1 MRPAFEVCEILG
13 MSANVPTDIVFS
25 FTGLIRRGGETG
37 PHRDG
42 WGIAFY
48 EDKGLRLF
56 HDPEESSRS
65 KIAAF
70 LQSYPIRS
78 EIVISH
84 IRKANRG
91 KVALKNTH
99 PFVRELWG
107 RNWVF
112 AHNGQ
117 LKGIKKVK
125 FESFEPVGT
134 TDSEAAFCWLL
145 GKLRRKFST
154 PPAQAALIKE
164 VKKLFADLAE
174 RGVANILMSDSNL
187 LFTHCSNRLVHITR
201 RAPFGKAQ
209 LLDADVTVD
218 FHKATTEKD
227 VVTILATRPL
237 TGNENW
243 IHCKSGE
250 YRVWR
255 AGETVFTNMKA

>member
-1 MRPAFEVCEILG
+1 MCEILG

-25 FTGLIRRGGETG
+25 FTGLIRRDGDTG
-37 PHRDG
+37 PHKDG

-48 EDKGLRLF
+48 EDKGVRLF

-78 EIVISH
+78 ETVVSH

-99 PFVRELWG
+99 PFMRELWG

-117 LKGIKKVK
+117 LKGIKKEK
-125 FESFEPVGT
+125 MESFQSVGS

-145 GKLRRKFST
+145 GKLRRKFKN
-154 PPAQAALIKE
+154 PPDNKTLIHE
-164 VKKLFADLAE
+164 VERLFAELAE
-174 RGVANILMSDSNL
+174 RGVANILMSDSSF
-187 LFTHCSNRLVHITR
+187 LFTHCSNRLVYITR
-201 RAPFGKAQ
+201 RAPFSRAQ

-218 FHKATTEKD
+218 FNEATTPKD

-237 TGNENW
+237 TGNEDWNNYAPR
-243 IHCKSGE
+243 E

-255 AGETVFTNMKA
+255 RGETVYQSRNAF

>member
-1 MRPAFEVCEILG
+1 MCEILG

-78 EIVISH
+78 KIVISH

-107 RNWVF
+107 RNWTF

-117 LKGIKKVK
+117 LKGIKKEK
-125 FESFEPVGT
+125 FDDYHPVGT
-134 TDSEAAFCWLL
+134 TDSEAAFCWLM
-145 GKLRRKFST
+145 GKLKKKFKA
-154 PPAQAALIKE
+154 PPGQAMLIRE
-164 VKKLFADLAE
+164 VQKLFADLAR

-201 RAPFGKAQ
+201 RSPFTKAR

-218 FHKATTEKD
+218 FKQATTEKD

-243 IHCKSGE
+243 ISYAPGE

-255 AGETVFTNMKA
+255 AGETVFASGQA

>member
-1 MRPAFEVCEILG
+1 VCEILG

-37 PHRDG
+37 PHKDG

-56 HDPEESSRS
+56 HDSEESSRS
-65 KIAAF
+65 QIAGF
-70 LQSYPIRS
+70 LQAYPIRS
-78 EIVISH
+78 KIVISH

-107 RNWVF
+107 RNFTF

-117 LKGIKKVK
+117 LKGIKKEK
-125 FESFEPVGT
+125 LGGFTPVGT
-134 TDSEAAFCWLL
+134 TDSEFAFCYLL
-145 GKLRRKFST
+145 GKLRQQFKAVPDDKMLVR
-154 PPAQAALIKE
+154 AM
-164 VKKLFADLAE
+164 KKLFSDLAK
-174 RGVANILMSDSNL
+174 RGVANILMSDGNL
-187 LFTHCSNRLVHITR
+187 LFTHCSNRLVYITR

-209 LLDADVTVD
+209 LLDADVAVD
-218 FHKATTEKD
+218 FKRATTEKD

-237 TGNENW
+237 TGDENW
-243 IHCKSGE
+243 VAYAPGE
-250 YRVWR
+250 YRVWKT
-255 AGETVFTNMKA
+255 GETLFRA

>member
-1 MRPAFEVCEILG
+1 MCEILG

-37 PHRDG
+37 PHKDG

-56 HDPEESSRS
+56 HDPEEGSRS

-78 EIVISH
+78 TIVISH

-107 RNWVF
+107 RNFTF

-117 LKGIKKVK
+117 LKGIKQVK
-125 FESFEPVGT
+125 PDGFQAVGT

-145 GKLRRKFST
+145 GKLKRQFKN
-154 PPAQAALIKE
+154 PPSERALILA
-164 VKKLFADLAE
+164 VGKLMADLSR

-201 RAPFGKAQ
+201 RSPFGKAR
-209 LLDADVTVD
+209 LLDADVAVD
-218 FHKATTEKD
+218 FKQATTEKD

-237 TGNENW
+237 TGNEDW
-243 IHCKSGE
+243 LPYAPGE
-250 YRVWR
+250 YRVWKL
-255 AGETVFTNMKA
+255 GKTVYSNRE

>member
-1 MRPAFEVCEILG
+1 MSRRRCGAESGVCEILG

-37 PHRDG
+37 PHKDG

-48 EDKGLRLF
+48 EDRGLRLF

-78 EIVISH
+78 KIVVSH

-112 AHNGQ
+112 
-117 LKGIKKVK
+117 
-125 FESFEPVGT
+125 
-134 TDSEAAFCWLL
+134 
-145 GKLRRKFST
+145 
-154 PPAQAALIKE
+154 
-164 VKKLFADLAE
+164 
-174 RGVANILMSDSNL
+174 
-187 LFTHCSNRLVHITR
+187 THCSNRLVHITR
-201 RAPFGKAQ
+201 RTPFGRAQ

-218 FHKATTEKD
+218 FKQATTEKD

-243 IHCKSGE
+243 MAYMPGE

-255 AGETVFTNMKA
+255 AGETIYAKT

>member
-1 MRPAFEVCEILG
+1 MCEILG

-78 EIVISH
+78 EIVVSH

-125 FESFEPVGT
+125 FDSFEPVGT

-154 PPAQAALIKE
+154 PPAQPALIKE
-164 VKKLFADLAE
+164 IQKLFAELAE

-218 FHKATTEKD
+218 FQKATTEKD

-243 IHCKSGE
+243 IHYKSGE

-255 AGETVFTNMKA
+255 DGETVSTNLKA

>member
-1 MRPAFEVCEILG
+1 MCEILG

-25 FTGLIRRGGETG
+25 FTGLMRRGGETG
-37 PHRDG
+37 PHKDG

-48 EDKGLRLF
+48 EDRGLRLF

-78 EIVISH
+78 KIVISH

-107 RNWVF
+107 RNWTF

-117 LKGIKKVK
+117 LKGVKKEK
-125 FESFEPVGT
+125 FDSFQPIGT

-145 GKLRRKFST
+145 GRLRKKFRNM
-154 PPAQAALIKE
+154 PLQKDLIRE
-164 VKKLFADLAE
+164 VQNLFAGLAS
-174 RGVANILMSDSNL
+174 RGVANILMSDAEL

-218 FHKATTEKD
+218 FQRATTEKD

-243 IHCKSGE
+243 VHYRTGE
-250 YRVWR
+250 YRVWKS
-255 AGETVFTNMKA
+255 GETVYSNV